1 MEKPRRTIVICLSV
15 AIPIGAG
22 IGAAFGATTDNLI
35 YWLGM
40 GFAMGAIIGTLIFMV
55 LAIRPTEQDE
65 DNVPSSDLTNDMS
78 EE

>member
-15 AIPIGAG
+15 AIPVGAG
-22 IGAAFGATTDNLI
+22 IGAAFGATTDNMI

-40 GFAMGAIIGTLIFMV
+40 GFAMGAVIGTVIFVV
-55 LAIRPTEQDE
+55 LASRTTEQDE
-65 DNVPSSDLTNDMS
+65 DNTPSSDLTNDTS